1 MSIKRSFWRHGMKST
16 KKKSKKII
24 YGTVEAP
31 EGFDDPKNHKV
42 RVTMWMDGD
51 LLRALKKRAEEVG
64 AGYQTLAHKL
74 LRDAVT
80 ETESFASRLER
91 IEKALKL
98 KTG

>member
-1 MSIKRSFWRHGMKST
+1 MKST
-16 KKKSKKII
+16 KKKSKKIA
-24 YGTVEAP
+24 YGNIEAP

-51 LLRALKKRAEEVG
+51 LLMALKKRAEEVG
-64 AGYQTLAHKL
+64 AGYQTLAQKL
-74 LRDAVT
+74 LRDALT
-80 ETESFASRLER
+80 ETESFAARLER

>member
-1 MSIKRSFWRHGMKST
+1 MKST
-16 KKKSKKII
+16 KKKSKKIT

-31 EGFDDPKNHKV
+31 EGFDDHKNHKV

-51 LLRALKKRAEEVG
+51 LLLALKQRAEEVG
-64 AGYQTLAHKL
+64 AGYQTLAQKL
-74 LRDAVT
+74 LRDAIS
-80 ETESFASRLER
+80 ETESFSQRLER